1 MKRFLI
7 FAVAIAFLVAL
18 ASYTPTAAQGSIK
31 YGDTVKGSLTGAATS
46 AVSYTFE
53 AKRGDIA
60 VVQLIAAANDGAI
73 GAVLKVLDGNGAV
86 LADSSALLVFGRLG
100 EIVAIEVASD
110 GQYTISVD
118 GGRSGTTGN
127 FEVVLLQAEF
137 LEPNKPVEGTASST
151 PDGQR
156 GRYTNF
162 YVVESRNETQL
173 LYERLSGNYAPAV
186 IVLGVEAGNN
196 LFERIFMGGS
206 LLTKGSLTLEGSR
219 DFRLVTVGTLGFGSS
234 GRGTAQTANFRLILG
249 GTN

>member
-1 MKRFLI
+1 MKRFFI
-7 FAVAIAFLVAL
+7 FAVALGLLFAL
-18 ASYTPTAAQGSIK
+18 APHVPTLAQDSIS
-31 YGDTVKGSLTGAATS
+31 YGDTVKGSLTSSVTT
-46 AVSYTFE
+46 VSYTFE

-60 VVQLIAAANDGAI
+60 VVQLIAAAANGAI
-73 GAVLKVLDGNGAV
+73 GATLKVSDDNGAV

-100 EIVAIEVASD
+100 EIVVVEARND

-118 GGRSGTTGN
+118 SGRGGATGD
-127 FEVVLLQAEF
+127 FDVVLLKAEF

-206 LLTKGSLTLEGSR
+206 LLTKGSIALEGSR

-234 GRGTAQTANFRLILG
+234 GRGAAQTANFRLILG
-249 GTN
+249 GMN